1 MKNNINIQIYHK
13 SFLLLPSY
21 DILTT
26 LLLLW
31 VSIMNMSAIPVK
43 TRISFCVVFAFE
55 AIKAIMRESAI
66 NGKYGSSATIV
77 PTC

>member
-21 DILTT
+21 DILYYFTT
-26 LLLLW
+26 TM

-55 AIKAIMRESAI
+55 AMKAIMRESAI